1 MNAPIETSE
10 AALSAA
16 LAETRAW
23 VDRVVIGLNLCP
35 FARAARQRD
44 RTRLVG
50 CAATEPEALLAAFCD
65 AARSLL
71 EAPVEA
77 VETTLLVHPFVL
89 TDFDDYNDFLD
100 VADAALDAL
109 GATGVL
115 QVASFHPDY
124 RFAGTAADDV
134 SNATNRSPHPLLQL
148 LRERSIEAAAA
159 AWPDPAVI
167 YEANVATL
175 QRLGPSGWQA
185 LQDACRADARASC
198 EPALPAP
205 APPDR

>member
-1 MNAPIETSE
+1 MNVGSGASETT
-10 AALSAA
+10 LSVA

-23 VDRVVIGLNLCP
+23 VDRVVIGLGLCP

-44 RTRLVG
+44 RTRFVG
-50 CAATEPEALLAAFCD
+50 CAATEPEALLADFCD
-65 AARSLL
+65 AARLL
-71 EAPVEA
+71 MAAPVEV

-115 QVASFHPDY
+115 QVASFHPHY
-124 RFAGTAADDV
+124 RFAGTEADDV

-167 YEANVATL
+167 YEANIATL
-175 QRLGPSGWQA
+175 QRLGPAGWQA
-185 LQDACRADARASC
+185 LQDACRADVRASC
-198 EPALPAP
+198 EPALPPP